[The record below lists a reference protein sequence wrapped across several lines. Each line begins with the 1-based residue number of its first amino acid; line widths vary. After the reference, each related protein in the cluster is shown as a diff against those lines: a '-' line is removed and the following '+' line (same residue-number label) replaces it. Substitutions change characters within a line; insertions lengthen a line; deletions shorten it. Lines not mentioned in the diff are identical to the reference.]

1 MKRRFFAFTALGL
14 ALSGC
19 SNQYFERKDTVT
31 FSAGDAVAWNNAQQ
45 IPDPAPRVA
54 YNTNIPTTGERAVNA
69 VRNNNEGRHN
79 WFRST
84 DETLRET
91 VVTGA
96 QPPQPQSGGTGA
108 PNGGAH

>member
-1 MKRRFFAFTALGL
+1 MKRRFFAFAALGL

-79 WFRST
+79 WFRSAG
-84 DETLRET
+84 ETLHEA

-96 QPPQPQSGGTGA
+96 SSG
-108 PNGGAH
+108 NGGSNSAPANGGSH

>member
-1 MKRRFFAFTALGL
+1 MKRRFFAFAVLGL

-45 IPDPAPRVA
+45 TPDPAPRVA
-54 YNTNIPTTGERAVNA
+54 YNTNIPTVGEKAVKA
-69 VRNNNEGRHN
+69 VRNNIDGRRN
-79 WFRST
+79 WYKGT
-84 DETLRET
+84 DETVHDS

-96 QPPQPQSGGTGA
+96 GAGTGSSGSGSA
-108 PNGGAH
+108 GGGGQ

>member
-1 MKRRFFAFTALGL
+1 MKRQFLAFAALGL

-79 WFRST
+79 WFKTT
-84 DETLRET
+84 DETLRDS

-96 QPPQPQSGGTGA
+96 SSGTGGSNSA
-108 PNGGAH
+108 PANGGAH